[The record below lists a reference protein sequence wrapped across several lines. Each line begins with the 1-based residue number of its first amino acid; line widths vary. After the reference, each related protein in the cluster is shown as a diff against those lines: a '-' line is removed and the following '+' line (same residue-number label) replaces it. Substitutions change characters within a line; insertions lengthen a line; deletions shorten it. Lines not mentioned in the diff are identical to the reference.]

1 MKKPKKQIEGV
12 VNFQEELNSLDA
24 IHDLVMEELVTSK
37 TNGSAE
43 DQGKEKQES
52 LSVLYQILPKTMVEL
67 AKINAHAQERR
78 HREYMDYI
86 KEFGK
91 MVILM

>member
-24 IHDLVMEELVTSK
+24 IHDLVMDELMNSK
-37 TNGSAE
+37 TSE
-43 DQGKEKQES
+43 STDDKGKEKQES

-78 HREYMDYI
+78 HREYMDSI

-91 MVILM
+91 LIN